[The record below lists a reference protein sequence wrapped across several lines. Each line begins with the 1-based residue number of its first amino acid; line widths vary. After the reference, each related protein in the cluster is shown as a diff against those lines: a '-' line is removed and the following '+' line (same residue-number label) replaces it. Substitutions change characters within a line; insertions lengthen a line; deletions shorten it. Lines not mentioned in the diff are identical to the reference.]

1 MNLIS
6 KNKITF
12 IFLFSIFLLPAYGAN
27 KDTKAIYELIERVTP
42 GYSSQYRLEII
53 APDNGVDVYE
63 VDGNGKEIILRGN
76 TPVALATA
84 FNWYLKY
91 TCQAHVSWFG
101 NQLNLPEKLPQPRE
115 RERRVIN
122 GRYRVYMNYCT
133 VSYTAAWWD
142 WERWQKELD
151 FMAMNSVN
159 MPLFTI
165 GLDAVWY
172 NTLL

>member
-76 TPVALATA
+76 THCFGHCFQLV
-84 FNWYLKY
+84 FEVYLSG
-91 TCQAHVSWFG
+91 TCFWFG

-142 WERWQKELD
+142 WERWQKNWISWL
-151 FMAMNSVN
+151 
-159 MPLFTI
+159 
-165 GLDAVWY
+165 
-172 NTLL
+172 

>member
-27 KDTKAIYELIERVTP
+27 KDTKAIYELIERVTS

-84 FNWYLKY
+84 
-91 TCQAHVSWFG
+91 S
-101 NQLNLPEKLPQPRE
+101 
-115 RERRVIN
+115 
-122 GRYRVYMNYCT
+122 
-133 VSYTAAWWD
+133 
-142 WERWQKELD
+142 
-151 FMAMNSVN
+151 
-159 MPLFTI
+159 I
-165 GLDAVWY
+165 GI
-172 NTLL
+172 